1 MLLHVGFDV
10 VGVFVGR
17 SKQYEQEV
25 MTFEAVF
32 ERRLFA
38 RFFRNVFING
48 LEGFTDAVFL
58 FFRQTFYRNRDVRVE
73 RFLRIFGLLND
84 DIGVLNASVLQGL
97 DVIRES
103 LRDEN
108 AGNRNGLLDF
118 GRLILIGDEII
129 NRRIRDLNDLLR
141 NLVRVEL
148 IKIDTRDRDRLFLNE
163 RRVVVLR
170 DGGAGED

>member
-1 MLLHVGFDV
+1 
-10 VGVFVGR
+10 
-17 SKQYEQEV
+17 

-84 DIGVLNASVLQGL
+84 DIGVLNAGVLQRL
-97 DVIRES
+97 DVVRES

-118 GRLILIGDEII
+118 GRLIFIGDEVID
-129 NRRIRDLNDLLR
+129 RREIWS
-141 NLVRVEL
+141 EL
-148 IKIDTRDRDRLFLNE
+148 S
-163 RRVVVLR
+163 
-170 DGGAGED
+170 